1 MRDSNRAKLDALMA
15 SDEAW
20 LTHVIDNPKVSKTL
34 KPADS
39 LLAKFAEVSLF
50 FERHQR
56 APDADSSNLKESGLG
71 ARLRG
76 MQNTPDTVLKLKPHD
91 VHGLLVTKTPC
102 DAPLTTSARPAKP
115 VKIDDLLDDPLFN
128 DLSAIN
134 TSARANRPSLLS
146 TTRSVSQR
154 RPCEDFERFKL
165 KFTTITNGLI
175 KGSLVKAPLSKGSK
189 AKVGDVFAWRGLL
202 CFVEKEASL
211 DDAEKDGRIRVVFS
225 NGTESWMKPSSVTR
239 HFYALKGRG
248 ETNAY
253 VERIILASEA
263 QPESLPDNY
272 EDPNVSGYIYVV
284 RTLSTHPNVLP
295 HKKKMVKI
303 GATKG
308 NIKKRISSA
317 ESDPTFL
324 LSRAKVVRAFTL
336 KNLDPFK
343 VEKYLHALFSH
354 RQLEIN
360 IRDRFGKPVMATEW
374 FAVSPAEV
382 SEAVEALINKT
393 ASLT

>member
-1 MRDSNRAKLDALMA
+1 MRGSNRAKLDALMA

-20 LTHVIDNPKVSKTL
+20 LTHVIDNPKVSKIL

-39 LLAKFAEVSLF
+39 LLAKFEEVSLF
-50 FERHQR
+50 FEQHQR
-56 APDADSSNLKESGLG
+56 APDAAADDLKESSLG

-76 MQNTPDTVLKLKPHD
+76 MQNVPDTVLKLKPHD
-91 VHGLLVTKTPC
+91 VHELLVKRKRRSVQGTAICPEKT
-102 DAPLTTSARPAKP
+102 
-115 VKIDDLLDDPLFN
+115 VNIDDLLDDPLFN
-128 DLSAIN
+128 DLNVIN

-146 TTRSVSQR
+146 NTRSVSQR

-165 KFTTITNGLI
+165 KFTTITNGLV
-175 KGSLVKAPLSKGSK
+175 KGRLVKAPLSKGSK

-211 DDAEKDGRIRVVFS
+211 DDAEKDGRIRVIFS

-272 EDPNVSGYIYVV
+272 EDPNVSGYVYIA

-336 KNLDPFK
+336 KNLDPFR

-360 IRDRFGKPVMATEW
+360 ILDRFGKPVMATEW

-393 ASLT
+393 ALLT